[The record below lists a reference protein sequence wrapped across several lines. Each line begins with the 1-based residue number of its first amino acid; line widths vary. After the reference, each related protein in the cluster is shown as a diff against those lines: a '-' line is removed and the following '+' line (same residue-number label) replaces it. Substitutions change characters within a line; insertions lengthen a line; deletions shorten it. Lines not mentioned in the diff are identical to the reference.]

1 MSHEDITPVNTV
13 GMKYF
18 EVENIGVFEWHSLP
32 DGQGKPE
39 QVHLQFKVAG
49 IPYPFVMRFK
59 SRKPVDELIMALIT
73 HANGVWPNVPR
84 SKPITT
90 TPPPLRNQP

>member
-1 MSHEDITPVNTV
+1 MSHESITPANTA

-18 EVENIGVFEWHSLP
+18 EVESIGVFEWHSLS

-39 QVHLQFKVAG
+39 QVHLIMRMTGYDPPV
-49 IPYPFVMRFK
+49 IMRFK
-59 SRKPVDELIMALIT
+59 SRRPVDELIMALIT
-73 HANGVWPNVPR
+73 HSNGVWPNVPR

-90 TPPPLRNQP
+90 TPPPLRNHP